1 MKKPKVKIIKFRE
14 EPNQVYE
21 LNVKGDG
28 FEIGYID
35 DVNAYLNVK
44 LVLINENLGCCS
56 LSEMKRRLKQL
67 SSSLNKDI
75 NKINKIVEQIDDIK
89 QSGDYKKIKKINKK
103 T

>member
-14 EPNQVYE
+14 EPNNVYE

-35 DVNAYLNVK
+35 DINSYLNVK
-44 LVLINENLGCCS
+44 LGLINENLGCCS

-67 SSSLNKDI
+67 SARLNKDI
-75 NKINKIVEQIDDIK
+75 NNINNIVEKIEDIK
-89 QSGDYKKIKKINKK
+89 RSEHYKKIKKINKK